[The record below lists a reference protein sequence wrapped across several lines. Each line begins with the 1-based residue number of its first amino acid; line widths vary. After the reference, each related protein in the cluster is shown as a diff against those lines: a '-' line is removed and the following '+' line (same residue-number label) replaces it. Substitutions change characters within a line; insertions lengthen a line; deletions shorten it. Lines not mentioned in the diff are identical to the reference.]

1 MSLLFPEGFFFFL
14 RPEITGVCALS
25 SEITDVCPLSAEITG
40 LLRHAWP
47 TAGLPPWQPK
57 FTIKVAITIMCFNAP
72 DRRCLKDVLGMPSG
86 PLADAVVGNDALLSR
101 H

>member
-1 MSLLFPEGFFFFL
+1 MSHHTQLFLFVLRQHFAVQPRFTLNSWHFSYLLN
-14 RPEITGVCALS
+14 
-25 SEITDVCPLSAEITG
+25 AEITG